1 VDYALQELYET
12 KRLYLNNPERSR
24 DMKKYHVLLIAALAT
39 LGLSACD
46 RDKSPDEGTPPA
58 TEESSMVDSIE
69 RSADDAIKTM
79 EDTMDKASDSMSEMM
94 DEMAADTDGNPSE
107 EIEE

>member
-1 VDYALQELYET
+1 
-12 KRLYLNNPERSR
+12 
-24 DMKKYHVLLIAALAT
+24 
-39 LGLSACD
+39 
-46 RDKSPDEGTPPA
+46 
-58 TEESSMVDSIE
+58 MVDSIE

-79 EDTMDKASDSMSEMM
+79 EDTMDKASDSMNEML